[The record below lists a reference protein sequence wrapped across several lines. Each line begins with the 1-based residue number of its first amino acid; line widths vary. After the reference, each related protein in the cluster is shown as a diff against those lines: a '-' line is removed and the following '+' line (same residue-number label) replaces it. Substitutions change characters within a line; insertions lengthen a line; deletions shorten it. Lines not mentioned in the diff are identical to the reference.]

1 MTKIYTTKDL
11 DQALNNY
18 IDAVEGK
25 SLQNEYVLNTDRVDA
40 NFQKFGESID
50 FFMRY
55 PDVFLDI
62 ITPVD
67 SSLMLFPFQR
77 VSLRAKMRKRQVFE
91 TATRGASKSW
101 GAFASRYLTCM
112 FVPRHT
118 SFVCTDVKEQAV
130 AIAREKVQDDLWV
143 KYPLLS
149 NEMIPY
155 RLPGGGLRKAVT
167 SAATYASYRFS
178 TGAAFDVI
186 GVDSARGKRR
196 HSGLIEEVIEQDQ
209 TKINEKI
216 IPLMNISR
224 RTNRG
229 VMNPKEPFNAQKI
242 FVTSAGHMGT
252 FAYNKMIETLF
263 YMVVY
268 PQDYMMLTIDY
279 NIPVRAGLLD
289 SKTIREVRSSPSFD
303 RDSFDREYGSKW
315 SGEVKGAAFSMA
327 SVFKTRKIQMA
338 EFKPRKTEN
347 ENGEDFYIIGAD
359 MAKDGSANTAI
370 SIIRVSPG
378 VNAFRYLVVNG
389 YIASSSD
396 YEVVSNEMKKTAIR
410 YNARL
415 MIIDT
420 NGIGAAIRDWLN
432 KPSVDKKTGEAYPGF
447 GVINPP
453 TNSAKDLIKYPNNN
467 IIYEIKANGA
477 SASAIN
483 WFFFSRLRSGSFKML
498 VPFREALEK
507 LGQQK
512 QFPYLSERKQ
522 QRLLKP
528 YQFMDMLEVE
538 LLNLD
543 VQESNTGSG
552 ESTLRLRRRNNDIQK
567 DLFSSVSYAM
577 YGTHQHIEL
586 VHYKRKHNKSNSL
599 RGFVQVGRRHRGR

>member
-1 MTKIYTTKDL
+1 MTKTYTTDEL
-11 DQALNNY
+11 DKIVMEYA
-18 IDAVEGK
+18 DAIEGK
-25 SLQNEYVLNTDRVDA
+25 SLQNEYILNTERVDK

-50 FFMRY
+50 FFMLY

-62 ITPVD
+62 INPVD
-67 SSLMLFPFQR
+67 SSFKLFPFQR

-101 GAFASRYLTCM
+101 GAFVSRYLACM

-118 SFVCTDVKEQAV
+118 SFVVTDVKEQAV
-130 AIAREKVQDDLWV
+130 AIAREKIQDDLWI
-143 KYPLLS
+143 KYPLFA
-149 NEMIPY
+149 NEMVPY
-155 RLPGGGLRKAVT
+155 RLPGGKLRTPVT

-178 TGAAFDVI
+178 TGASFDVI
-186 GVDSARGKRR
+186 GIDSARGKRR

-229 VMNPKEPFNAQKI
+229 VMNHKEPFNAQKI
-242 FVTSAGHMGT
+242 FVTSAGYMGT
-252 FAYNKMIETLF
+252 FAYDKMLETLF

-268 PQDYMMLTIDY
+268 PDDYMMLTIDY
-279 NIPVRAGLLD
+279 HIPLKEGLLD
-289 SKTIREVRSSPSFD
+289 AKTIREVRSGPSFD
-303 RDSFDREYGSKW
+303 RDSFEREYGSKW
-315 SGEVKGAAFSMA
+315 SGEVKGAAFSMS
-327 SVFKTRKIQMA
+327 SVLKTRKIQMA
-338 EFKPRKTEN
+338 DYKARDN
-347 ENGEDFYIIGAD
+347 SQNEDFYVIGAD

-370 SIIRVSPG
+370 SVIRVSPG
-378 VNAFRYLVVNG
+378 KSAYRYLLVNG

-396 YEVVSNEMKKTAIR
+396 YEVVSNEMKKTAIQ

-415 MIIDT
+415 MVIDT

-432 KPSVDKKTGEAYPGF
+432 KPSIDKKTGEAYPGY

-453 TNSAKDLIKYPNNN
+453 KNSAKDLIKYPNNN

-498 VPFREALEK
+498 VPFRTALETFGK
-507 LGQQK
+507 QK
-512 QFPYLSERKQ
+512 KFPYLPEYKK
-522 QRLLKP
+522 QRLLRP
-528 YQFMDMLEVE
+528 FQFADMLEAE

-552 ESTLRLRRRNNDIQK
+552 ESTLRVRRRNDSIQK

-577 YGTHQHIEL
+577 YGVHQHLEL
-586 VHYKRKHNKSNSL
+586 VYYKRKHNKTQSL
-599 RGFVQVGRRHRGR
+599 AGFVQVGRRGR